1 MSRFLLKAKH
11 WQLFILI
18 GPYLLTYSFY
28 MLLQRGAFPE
38 IAEILVASRPNF
50 NYLIA
55 LMLALFAFGLFGW
68 YASIVNGLSN
78 ETPADKRVNLL
89 RFNLIIALPVSLML
103 LFAFRPVPEID
114 AFINTSSI
122 IFPWVLLSVFAFF
135 YASYWVVK
143 TLKTTETTQVH
154 FAPFYINLLL
164 IWFYPIGIWVLQP
177 KINKLSSC

>member
-68 YASIVNGLSN
+68 YASIVNGLSSEVPKGKVVN
-78 ETPADKRVNLL
+78 RLVFNLL
-89 RFNLIIALPVSLML
+89 ILFPVTLLL

-177 KINKLSSC
+177 KINKLSIC